1 MKKIIIVTF
10 IICNIFLLACTAE
23 IPDNKKCQVDDDC
36 VPNKCCGAD
45 DGVNKDHGPD
55 CKGTFCTQ
63 SCTPGTIDCQQG
75 EIKCVKESCT
85 AVFNEVED
93 A

>member
-1 MKKIIIVTF
+1 MKIITTLLIIVTL
-10 IICNIFLLACTAE
+10 FLVSCTTE
-23 IPDNKKCQVDDDC
+23 IPENKKCQVDADC

-45 DGVNKDHGPD
+45 DGVNKDNAPG

-75 EIKCVKESCT
+75 EIKCVEGSCS
-85 AVFNEVED
+85 AVFKEVAD